1 MDHTAPLLEVKGL
14 VVQFPGPE
22 DEGEIAVLD
31 HVDLEIRAG
40 EIFGVIG
47 ETGAGKSLSAW
58 AAMNLLP
65 SSGRMTAGDVRW
77 KGKSI
82 IGMAEEEQRRIRGKE
97 ICLITQNPLGA
108 LNPMSTVGNQ
118 IVKVVRAHQRVTSRE
133 ARLLALKS
141 LQAVGI
147 PDPQR
152 RFSVYPHQLSGG
164 MAQRILIAMAMIN
177 RPQLLIA
184 DEPTT
189 GLDVTIQAEIL
200 DLMTEQ
206 VRDSGASVWLITH
219 DLGVIA
225 NYTERAA
232 VMFAGQVVETAS
244 TRDLFER
251 PLHPYT
257 RGFLDAVRREREDG
271 ELLDIAGAPPDLV
284 HRPEGCQFAYRCP
297 MAAEPC
303 RVAIPQLAE
312 VREGHSVRCVL
323 AQP

>member
-1 MDHTAPLLEVKGL
+1 MDQTAPLLEIKGL
-14 VVQFPGPE
+14 EVHFPGPE
-22 DEGEIAVLD
+22 DEGEIVVLD

-82 IGMAEEEQRRIRGKE
+82 IGMTEEEQRRIRGKE
-97 ICLITQNPLGA
+97 ICLITQNPLAA

-244 TRDLFER
+244 TRDLFES

-284 HRPEGCQFAYRCP
+284 HRPKGCQFAYRCP

-303 RVAIPQLAE
+303 RIAIPQLAE